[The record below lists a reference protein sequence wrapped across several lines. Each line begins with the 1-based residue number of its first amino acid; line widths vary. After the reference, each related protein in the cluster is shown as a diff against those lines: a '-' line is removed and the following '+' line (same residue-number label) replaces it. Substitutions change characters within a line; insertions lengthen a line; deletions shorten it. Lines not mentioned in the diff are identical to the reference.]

1 MEEEVGGHGAHQ
13 RLAGHQD
20 GLPRGLEGGAPS
32 CPLTGRIR
40 GGGGEVKGLLLHGL
54 PRSAAIGLV
63 PSRSHG
69 LAIAREGAASH
80 HLPLRSRCPIDRL
93 ACIMRLGEPRAI
105 EPTDTIT
112 DLPPRIFNGN
122 GHAVKGSSAT
132 KGKEVGSGLGNPQG
146 LTPKGRAGHSPIP
159 LLAHEA
165 PPAGGIL
172 QEGGGAAGQPVGWI
186 GHNGIHRGLIHGGH
200 ALPAISKVESVA
212 AHGSPRSLMMSAV
225 T

>member
-40 GGGGEVKGLLLHGL
+40 GGRGDGV
-54 PRSAAIGLV
+54 SAWHMDGD
-63 PSRSHG
+63 PCSRV
-69 LAIAREGAASH
+69 GAAACVGAFSH

-93 ACIMRLGEPRAI
+93 ACIMRLGETRPV
-105 EPTDTIT
+105 EPTDTIA
-112 DLPPRIFNGN
+112 DLPPRILNGH
-122 GHAVKGSSAT
+122 GHAVEGAGAS
-132 KGKEVGSGLGNPQG
+132 KGKKVGSGLGNPQG